1 MVQESH
7 HDHVEGLGISCDLCD
22 PECNGACEM
31 QNQIPTHNQEKSNLE
46 EGDCYL
52 EHEHNYH
59 HHHHSIYPNSKHP
72 LGPVTLRLPKEDQI
86 LRKSVEN
93 N

>member
-1 MVQESH
+1 
-7 HDHVEGLGISCDLCD
+7 
-22 PECNGACEM
+22 
-31 QNQIPTHNQEKSNLE
+31 
-46 EGDCYL
+46 L
-52 EHEHNYH
+52 EHEHVEAHQHEHNHH

-72 LGPVTLRLPKEDQI
+72 LGPVTLRLPNEDQI